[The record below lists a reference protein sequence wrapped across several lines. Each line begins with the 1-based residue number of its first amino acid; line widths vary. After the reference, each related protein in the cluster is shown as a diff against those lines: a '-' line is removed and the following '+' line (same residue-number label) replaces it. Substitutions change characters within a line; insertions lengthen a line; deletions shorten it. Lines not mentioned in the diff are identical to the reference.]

1 MIDNLERTIVKWA
14 VDYSNIGTGKVFFNT
29 ENVVLP
35 SPPYTSIDIISGPN
49 ELSTG
54 AYIYNEATDKFD
66 YRGDVEFNIQFN
78 VYGNDCLKISDRLI
92 GSLSDPDVRAY
103 FKTNNVIQT
112 NAFNFG
118 IIHDGTLQN
127 VNYLKRNVI
136 EMNFIT
142 NSIYAGINRLVEIT
156 IEPEDQLENKM
167 QTIVQNL

>member
-1 MIDNLERTIVKWA
+1 MIDNFERTIVKWA
-14 VDYSNIGTGKVFFNT
+14 VDYSSIGTGKVFFNN

-35 SPPYTSIDIISGPN
+35 SAPYISIDIISGPN

-54 AYIYNEATDKFD
+54 AYIYNEASDKFD
-66 YRGDVEFNIQFN
+66 YKGDVEFNVQYN
-78 VYGNDCLKISDRLI
+78 VYGDDCLKISDRLI
-92 GSLSDPDVRAY
+92 GSLSTPDVRAY
-103 FKTNNVIQT
+103 FKTNNVFQT

-118 IIHDGTLQN
+118 IIHDGTIQN

-136 EMNFIT
+136 EMQFRT
-142 NSIYAGINRLVEIT
+142 NSNYAGINRMVEIT